1 MNQDND
7 CTRNYS
13 RGQLAA
19 LIRKARR
26 ESAGAIKA
34 AASLE
39 ETIRAFQAEEACP
52 PTPRN
57 DR

>member
-1 MNQDND
+1 MDND

-13 RGQLAA
+13 RGQLPA

-26 ESAGAIKA
+26 SSAKMLA
-34 AASLE
+34 AVASLE
-39 ETIRAFQAEEACP
+39 ESVRAFQAEEACP